1 MPTRSDIPASTRPVA
16 AAFGAILMLW
26 IAPRRTAARCRQ
38 TPLWAAWL
46 AHLLAVAVALAIAF
60 VGIVFMDAA
69 ISARSRTLVSQV
81 AWDLLCQTLLD
92 VWVGAVD
99 VRGNLIQIGIF
110 LASIEVA
117 FVFVA
122 FLLIPLSA
130 RDEPL
135 RQTCRRAV
143 RTTWLWTGTAIPFLI
158 VLMPVLFELEL
169 QAVGWRRMTPWHA
182 VLAQRQAWSD
192 ARPWYVRHEDDAMA
206 LAIGVLGCWALG
218 VLLRAATTG
227 QAETSPSQPPICE
240 VCGYNLSHTPPDSRC
255 PECGTPVCES
265 VQPGLRQPNDW
276 EQGRGLRPIG
286 ALLRCGLAAA
296 FRPDRFFRTMQTRR
310 GLGRART
317 FFVIHLGLT
326 ALVVPISAVAE
337 AIHDGRHWADVNDVG
352 PYTLVLV
359 LFTCVWLLSAASVV
373 GFVCRLLWKE
383 NAMPGVA
390 KVFCYLTGLYVL
402 LAIVCGLCVT
412 PAMHLLWVLTSYR
425 RFLAVYAIAA
435 WAVLSGLCLLVCL
448 AACLV
453 AVRRIRYANS

>member
-1 MPTRSDIPASTRPVA
+1 
-16 AAFGAILMLW
+16 MLW
-26 IAPRRTAARCRQ
+26 IAPRRTAMRCRQ

-69 ISARSRTLVSQV
+69 LSARNRTLVSQV
-81 AWDLLCQTLLD
+81 AWDLLHQTLLD

-99 VRGNLIQIGIF
+99 VRANLIQIGIL

-158 VLMPVLFELEL
+158 VLMPVLFELEF
-169 QAVGWRRMTPWHA
+169 QTAGWRRMAVWHGDQ
-182 VLAQRQAWSD
+182 AQFQAWLD
-192 ARPWYVRHEDDAMA
+192 ARPWHIRHEDDAMA
-206 LAIGVLGCWALG
+206 VAIGLLGCWALG

-227 QAETSPSQPPICE
+227 QEETAPSRPPICE
-240 VCGYNLSHTPPDSRC
+240 VCGYNLSHHSPDSRC

-276 EQGRGLRPIG
+276 EQGQGLQPIG

-317 FFVIHLGLT
+317 FFVIHLGLI
-326 ALVVPISAVAE
+326 ALVPPMSAVAE

-359 LFTCVWLLSAASVV
+359 LFTCVWLLSAASIV

-383 NAMPGVA
+383 NVMSGVA
-390 KVFCYLTGLYVL
+390 KVFCYLSGPYFLLILVWRLCIALTMPLRWPDVVL
-402 LAIVCGLCVT
+402 VWAAVCGL
-412 PAMHLLWVLTSYR
+412 LLLGH
-425 RFLAVYAIAA
+425 LAV
-435 WAVLSGLCLLVCL
+435 
-448 AACLV
+448 CLV
-453 AVRRIRYANS
+453 AVRRVRYANS